1 MKIHITENV
10 NSAIEGFVL
19 VPIVYGRLDLGGVTD
34 HSATQIVAL
43 DAIDSVPIAMLTK
56 FLQDVVSKMRFGCV
70 AIFGGVELDVLSRAV
85 ITNDINVES
94 FNKLVFSKKAIYKNS
109 DITKILTGLG
119 LSIDKVLIQGINYE
133 ITATRKNPN

>member
-19 VPIVYGRLDLGGVTD
+19 VPIVYGRIDLGGVTD

-43 DAIDSVPIAMLTK
+43 DAIDSIPIAMLTK
-56 FLQDVVSKMRFGCV
+56 FLQDVVGKMRFGCV
-70 AIFGGVELDVLSRAV
+70 ATFGGIELDVLSRGV

-109 DITKILTGLG
+109 DIVKILTGLG